1 MTGMGAPTSMR
12 IGQLSQA
19 TGVSRRSLR
28 YYEEQGLL
36 SPRRSDAGQRLF
48 GAEDVERVIRI
59 QHLFAAGFCSRV
71 IHDLLPEIINPD
83 SADPVA
89 LAENLEAA
97 RRRLEAEKR
106 EIDRELEEL
115 EALRTQLGLA
125 PGIPVGLAPDTHV
138 RAQDRSHDSHDSDG
152 PAPVAPPAPPDH
164 RGRRLR

>member
-1 MTGMGAPTSMR
+1 MTDMGAPTSMR

-19 TGVSRRSLR
+19 TGVSQRSLR

-36 SPRRSDAGQRLF
+36 SPRRSESDQRVF
-48 GAEDVERVIRI
+48 CPDDVDRVIRI

-71 IHDLLPEIINPD
+71 IHDLLPEIIDPD

-89 LAENLEAA
+89 LAESLEVA

-125 PGIPVGLAPDTHV
+125 SLGLAPDTHV
-138 RAQDRSHDSHDSDG
+138 RAQDRSHDSDD
-152 PAPVAPPAPPDH
+152 PAPSAPPTPPDH